1 MASQQGGS
9 GAIPKTSRQACCQCS
24 RESRCIRQGVCDCRA
39 NCTRCTNCAA
49 QGCTNRAVDLCY
61 DRSDGYIMHITQ
73 GPAVECAPPCSTS
86 GSPGNQA
93 ASPAPP
99 LMARSQESEDQ
110 VLRLSDHER
119 EFLNA
124 WFPHLE
130 SESYIIPPAHMDTV
144 HERMVYT
151 GESERIQ
158 VLKTQQQIDI
168 DESIE
173 VRDTVHIDRVLKNV
187 HHCMNQIK
195 DKAAREKEI
204 MVILTQAKLGVY
216 GADTQSIY
224 TGAAARNTNSVKAE
238 PLNLKEDFVDLIVI
252 HRERGIMMAAIIPQ
266 TEDDPLAVQEELKKA
281 AAYLKQARDVVRRS
295 VLGDLVTQPA
305 LHQAIVLP
313 DTTRRCLKEVLEN
326 MSDELQEGLSVESG
340 RNVSHVCLCEDDM
353 ADQTRLDAWWRAS
366 LERNEGGDHAMDT
379 STYTQLVARFSI
391 PLTTIELFLSRQP
404 RLQLWTQGHLV
415 HAVGME
421 HGRPMTCIALFPQQF
436 QVLEEPPDD
445 YDVDVRILWGPTG
458 TSKSIVLIIKGLFLL
473 RKGCATVFVLQTS
486 DDGAA
491 AAYLVR
497 HQVRETAGQGA
508 GSVQLVNMAGVR
520 KRDWKGQYQWTEEGK
535 KKVQA
540 WVEELCQHAQT
551 HGRVHILADE
561 AECDVIAEIY
571 RALKQRHVRFT
582 LWAAGVKLDVPA
594 DMKRHV
600 RYLTQPL
607 RSPPA
612 VVREV
617 EQARDMKRG
626 TVPAYTRPPV
636 SAPCD
641 GPPVLTVDHY
651 DDRYR
656 GDRQG
661 HEGDYTWRCAR
672 CGELVA
678 DMLRDL
684 RVGCQDN
691 APHGQG
697 GLTFS
702 DVFVLGAM
710 KCDTDIPDYDYW
722 SPAPFIRGLE
732 SRGVPT
738 RKVAHNDTEAVRQLA
753 EMTSGPT
760 QRAAGRGRDEAV
772 TVANENTVWGL
783 ERHVV
788 VFLDPGL
795 DNADLTGRL
804 RSMSRSTAQVIW
816 VKDVRT

>member
-24 RESRCIRQGVCDCRA
+24 RESRCIRQGGCDCRA

-49 QGCTNRAVDLCY
+49 QGCTNRAFDL
-61 DRSDGYIMHITQ
+61 

-144 HERMVYT
+144 HERMAYT

-313 DTTRRCLKEVLEN
+313 DTTRRCLEEVLRN
-326 MSDELQEGLSVESG
+326 MSDLQELQEGLSVESG
-340 RNVSHVCLCEDDM
+340 RNVSQVCLCEDDM

-379 STYTQLVARFSI
+379 ATYTQLVARFSI
-391 PLTTIELFLSRQP
+391 PLTTVELFLSRQP

-458 TSKSIVLIIKGLFLL
+458 TSKSIVLIIKGFFLL

-491 AAYLVR
+491 AAYLVG

-508 GSVQLVNMAGVR
+508 GSVQLVNMAVVLDEYG
-520 KRDWKGQYQWTEEGK
+520 DWTEEGK

-582 LWAAGVKLDVPA
+582 LWAAGVKLRVPA

-612 VVREV
+612 VMREV
-617 EQARDMKRG
+617 EQADAMKSG

-641 GPPVLTVDHY
+641 GPPVMTVGHY
-651 DDRYR
+651 DDGYR

-661 HEGDYTWRCAR
+661 HVSLFTCQCAR

-702 DVFVLGAM
+702 DVFVLGVM
-710 KCDTDIPDYDYW
+710 KCDTDRPDDDLY

-772 TVANENTVWGL
+772 TVANQNTVWGL
-783 ERHVV
+783 ERPVV
-788 VFLDPGL
+788 VYLDIGYG
-795 DNADLTGRL
+795 DNDSVGRPSYANQIGRL

-816 VKDVRT
+816 VKNVVKNVRT

>member
-1 MASQQGGS
+1 M
-9 GAIPKTSRQACCQCS
+9 
-24 RESRCIRQGVCDCRA
+24 
-39 NCTRCTNCAA
+39 
-49 QGCTNRAVDLCY
+49 
-61 DRSDGYIMHITQ
+61 
-73 GPAVECAPPCSTS
+73 ECAPPCSTS

-93 ASPAPP
+93 AYPAPP

-144 HERMVYT
+144 HERMAYT

-168 DESIE
+168 DESRE

-238 PLNLKEDFVDLIVI
+238 PLNLHEDFVDLLVI

-313 DTTRRCLKEVLEN
+313 DTTRRCLEEVLEN
-326 MSDELQEGLSVESG
+326 MSDLQELQEGLSVESG

-366 LERNEGGDHAMDT
+366 LERNEGRDHAMDT
-379 STYTQLVARFSI
+379 ATYTQLVARFSI

-508 GSVQLVNMAGVR
+508 GSVQLVNMAGVG
-520 KRDWKGQYQWTEEGK
+520 KRDRKGQYHLTEGGK

-600 RYLTQPL
+600 RYLTEPL

-617 EQARDMKRG
+617 EQASDMKDG

-641 GPPVLTVDHY
+641 GPPVLTVGHCGESY
-651 DDRYR
+651 L

-661 HEGDYTWRCAR
+661 HGGDDTWRCAR

-678 DMLRDL
+678 DMLQDL

-702 DVFVLGAM
+702 DVFALGDSPM
-710 KCDTDIPDYDYW
+710 HCDRPDNHVF

-772 TVANENTVWGL
+772 TVANQNTVWGL

-788 VFLDPGL
+788 VYLDPGFGAIGG
-795 DNADLTGRL
+795 DADLTGRL

-816 VKDVRT
+816 VKRVST

>member
-1 MASQQGGS
+1 MGNKQGRSEASKKQ
-9 GAIPKTSRQACCQCS
+9 RQACCQCS
-24 RESRCIRQGVCDCRA
+24 RRSRCTREGGCDCRA

-49 QGCTNRAVDLCY
+49 ERCTNRAVDL
-61 DRSDGYIMHITQ
+61 

-173 VRDTVHIDRVLKNV
+173 VRDTVRIDRVLKNV

-195 DKAAREKEI
+195 DKAARETEI

-238 PLNLKEDFVDLIVI
+238 PLNLKEDFVDLLVI

-313 DTTRRCLKEVLEN
+313 DTTRRCLEEVLEN

-379 STYTQLVARFSI
+379 ATYTQLVARFSI
-391 PLTTIELFLSRQP
+391 PLTTVELFLSRQP

-421 HGRPMTCIALFPQQF
+421 HGRPMSCIALFPQQF

-520 KRDWKGQYQWTEEGK
+520 KYGYWTEGGK

-617 EQARDMKRG
+617 EQADDMKRG

-651 DDRYR
+651 DRYS

-661 HEGDYTWRCAR
+661 HEGDYTWECAR

-684 RVGCQDN
+684 CVGCQDN

-702 DVFVLGAM
+702 DVFVLGEM
-710 KCDTDIPDYDYW
+710 DCDTDR
-722 SPAPFIRGLE
+722 PAPFIRGLE

-772 TVANENTVWGL
+772 TVANQNTVWGL

-788 VFLDPGL
+788 VYLDLGYG
-795 DNADLTGRL
+795 DGDAARTGRL

-816 VKDVRT
+816 VKNVRT

>member
-1 MASQQGGS
+1 
-9 GAIPKTSRQACCQCS
+9 
-24 RESRCIRQGVCDCRA
+24 
-39 NCTRCTNCAA
+39 
-49 QGCTNRAVDLCY
+49 
-61 DRSDGYIMHITQ
+61 MHITQ

-144 HERMVYT
+144 HERMAYT

-173 VRDTVHIDRVLKNV
+173 VRGTVHIDRVLKNV

-313 DTTRRCLKEVLEN
+313 DTTRRCLEEVLEN

-379 STYTQLVARFSI
+379 ATYTQLVARFSI

-421 HGRPMTCIALFPQQF
+421 HGRPMSCIALFPQQF

-491 AAYLVR
+491 AAYLVG

-520 KRDWKGQYQWTEEGK
+520 YRDSEGQYHWTWGGE

-582 LWAAGVKLDVPA
+582 LWAAGVKLRVPA

-617 EQARDMKRG
+617 EQADDMKRG

-651 DDRYR
+651 DDWYR

-661 HEGDYTWRCAR
+661 HEGNMTWRCAR

-702 DVFVLGAM
+702 DVFVLGGM
-710 KCDTDIPDYDYW
+710 KCDRPDGNIL

-772 TVANENTVWGL
+772 TVANEDTVWGL
-783 ERHVV
+783 ERPVV
-788 VFLDPGL
+788 VYLDGGYGL
-795 DNADLTGRL
+795 GNNADPTGRL

-816 VKDVRT
+816 VKDVET

>member
-9 GAIPKTSRQACCQCS
+9 GAIPKTSR
-24 RESRCIRQGVCDCRA
+24 
-39 NCTRCTNCAA
+39 
-49 QGCTNRAVDLCY
+49 
-61 DRSDGYIMHITQ
+61 Q

-119 EFLNA
+119 EFINA

-130 SESYIIPPAHMDTV
+130 SESYIIPPAHIDTV
-144 HERMVYT
+144 HERMAYI
-151 GESERIQ
+151 GEGERIQ

-168 DESIE
+168 DESRE
-173 VRDTVHIDRVLKNV
+173 VMDTVRIDRVLKNV

-195 DKAAREKEI
+195 NKAAREKEI
-204 MVILTQAKLGVY
+204 MVILTQAKFGVF

-238 PLNLKEDFVDLIVI
+238 PLNLKEDFVDLLVI
-252 HRERGIMMAAIIPQ
+252 HRERGIMMAAIIAQ

-313 DTTRRCLKEVLEN
+313 DTTRRCLEEVLGN
-326 MSDELQEGLSVESG
+326 MSDLQELQEGLSVESG

-379 STYTQLVARFSI
+379 ATYTQLVARFSI
-391 PLTTIELFLSRQP
+391 PLTTVELFLSRQP

-458 TSKSIVLIIKGLFLL
+458 TSKSIVLIIKGFFLL

-508 GSVQLVNMAGVR
+508 GSVQLVNMAGP
-520 KRDWKGQYQWTEEGK
+520 RDWLGDLTEEGK

-582 LWAAGVKLDVPA
+582 LWAAGVKLRVPA

-600 RYLTQPL
+600 RYLTEPL

-617 EQARDMKRG
+617 EQADDMKEG

-641 GPPVLTVDHY
+641 GPPVLTVGHY
-651 DDRYR
+651 DRYR

-661 HEGDYTWRCAR
+661 HEGDRPWRCAR

-702 DVFVLGAM
+702 DVFVLGYM
-710 KCDTDIPDYDYW
+710 ECDTDTPDDDYW

-783 ERHVV
+783 ERPVV
-788 VFLDPGL
+788 VFLDCGSG
-795 DNADLTGRL
+795 DIADTTGRL

>member
-1 MASQQGGS
+1 MASQQSGS
-9 GAIPKTSRQACCQCS
+9 GAIPKTSRQ
-24 RESRCIRQGVCDCRA
+24 
-39 NCTRCTNCAA
+39 
-49 QGCTNRAVDLCY
+49 
-61 DRSDGYIMHITQ
+61 
-73 GPAVECAPPCSTS
+73 GPAVECAPPCSTSTS

-99 LMARSQESEDQ
+99 LMARSRESEDQ

-130 SESYIIPPAHMDTV
+130 SESYIIPPAHTDIV
-144 HERMVYT
+144 HERRVYI
-151 GESERIQ
+151 GEGERIQ

-168 DESIE
+168 DESRE
-173 VRDTVHIDRVLKNV
+173 VRDTVRIDRVLKNV

-204 MVILTQAKLGVY
+204 MVILTQAKIGVY
-216 GADTQSIY
+216 GADSQSIY
-224 TGAAARNTNSVKAE
+224 AGAAARNTNSVKAE
-238 PLNLKEDFVDLIVI
+238 PLNLTEDCVDLLVI
-252 HRERGIMMAAIIPQ
+252 HRERGIMMAAIIPK
-266 TEDDPLAVQEELKKA
+266 TEDDPLAVQDELKKA

-313 DTTRRCLKEVLEN
+313 DTTRRCLDEVLGN
-326 MSDELQEGLSVESG
+326 MSDLQELQEGLSVESG
-340 RNVSHVCLCEDDM
+340 RNVSQVCLCEDDM

-379 STYTQLVARFSI
+379 ATYTQLVARFSI
-391 PLTTIELFLSRQP
+391 PLTTVELFLSRHP

-415 HAVGME
+415 QAVGME
-421 HGRPMTCIALFPQQF
+421 HGRPMSCIALFPQQF

-445 YDVDVRILWGPTG
+445 YDVDVRILRGPPG
-458 TSKSIVLIIKGLFLL
+458 TSKSIVLIIKGFFLL
-473 RKGCATVFVLQTS
+473 RKGCTTVFVLQTS
-486 DDGAA
+486 RDGAA
-491 AAYLVR
+491 AAYFVR

-508 GSVQLVNMAGVR
+508 DSVQLVNMAGVG
-520 KRDWKGQYQWTEEGK
+520 KRDWEGRQYHWTEEGK

-540 WVEELCQHAQT
+540 RVEELCQHAQT

-561 AECDVIAEIY
+561 AEGDVIAKIY

-582 LWAAGVKLDVPA
+582 LWAAGVMLDVPA

-617 EQARDMKRG
+617 EQANAMRDG
-626 TVPAYTRPPV
+626 TVPPYTRPPV

-641 GPPVLTVDHY
+641 GPPVLTVGHHE
-651 DDRYR
+651 YR

-661 HEGDYTWRCAR
+661 HEGVFTWRCAR

-702 DVFVLGAM
+702 DVFVLGDM
-710 KCDTDIPDYDYW
+710 KCDTDTPDDDLY

-738 RKVAHNDTEAVRQLA
+738 RKVAHNDTESEAVRQLA

-760 QRAAGRGRDEAV
+760 HRAAGRGRVEAV
-772 TVANENTVWGL
+772 TVANQNTVWGL

-788 VFLDPGL
+788 VYLDSGHGAYGGG
-795 DNADLTGRL
+795 DAAHIGRL

-816 VKDVRT
+816 VKDVGT

>member
-24 RESRCIRQGVCDCRA
+24 RESRCIRQGECDCRA

-49 QGCTNRAVDLCY
+49 QCCTNRAVDL
-61 DRSDGYIMHITQ
+61 

-93 ASPAPP
+93 PSPAPP
-99 LMARSQESEDQ
+99 LMARSQESDDQ

-144 HERMVYT
+144 QERMAYI
-151 GESERIQ
+151 GEGERIQ
-158 VLKTQQQIDI
+158 VLKTQQQIDR
-168 DESIE
+168 DESRE
-173 VRDTVHIDRVLKNV
+173 VRDTVRIDRVLKNV

-195 DKAAREKEI
+195 NKAAREKEI
-204 MVILTQAKLGVY
+204 MVILTQAKFGVY

-224 TGAAARNTNSVKAE
+224 TGAATRNTNSVKAE
-238 PLNLKEDFVDLIVI
+238 PLNLKEDFVDLLVI

-266 TEDDPLAVQEELKKA
+266 TEDDPLQEELKKA

-313 DTTRRCLKEVLEN
+313 DTTRRCLEEVLLN
-326 MSDELQEGLSVESG
+326 MSDLQELQEGLSVEPG
-340 RNVSHVCLCEDDM
+340 RNVSQVCLCEDDM

-366 LERNEGGDHAMDT
+366 LERNEGGDPAMDT
-379 STYTQLVARFSI
+379 ATYTQLVARFSI
-391 PLTTIELFLSRQP
+391 PLTTVELFLSRQP
-404 RLQLWTQGHLV
+404 RIQLWTQGHLV
-415 HAVGME
+415 NAVGME
-421 HGRPMTCIALFPQQF
+421 HGRPMSCIALFPQQF

-445 YDVDVRILWGPTG
+445 DDVDVRILWGPTG
-458 TSKSIVLIIKGLFLL
+458 TSKSVVLILKGHFLL
-473 RKGCATVFVLQTS
+473 RKGCGTVFVLQTS
-486 DDGAA
+486 GDGAA
-491 AAYLVR
+491 AAYLVG
-497 HQVRETAGQGA
+497 HQVRETAGQGT
-508 GSVQLVNMAGVR
+508 GSVQLVNMAEVLDEDG
-520 KRDWKGQYQWTEEGK
+520 DWTEEGK

-551 HGRVHILADE
+551 HGSVHILADE

-594 DMKRHV
+594 DMERYV
-600 RYLTQPL
+600 RKLTQPL

-617 EQARDMKRG
+617 EQANDMKDG

-641 GPPVLTVDHY
+641 GPPVLTVGHY
-651 DDRYR
+651 
-656 GDRQG
+656 GAGCSDRQG
-661 HEGDYTWRCAR
+661 HEGDWPWQCAR
-672 CGELVA
+672 CAELVA

-684 RVGCQDN
+684 RVGCDDN

-697 GLTFS
+697 GLTYS
-702 DVFVLGAM
+702 DVFVLGTM
-710 KCDTDIPDYDYW
+710 KFDRPDDDEW

-738 RKVAHNDTEAVRQLA
+738 RKVAHNDTAAVRQLA

-772 TVANENTVWGL
+772 TVANQNTVWGL

-788 VFLDPGL
+788 VYLEIGYDVG
-795 DNADLTGRL
+795 DADRTGRL

-816 VKDVRT
+816 VKYVRT

>member
-9 GAIPKTSRQACCQCS
+9 GSIAKKPR
-24 RESRCIRQGVCDCRA
+24 
-39 NCTRCTNCAA
+39 
-49 QGCTNRAVDLCY
+49 L
-61 DRSDGYIMHITQ
+61 

-93 ASPAPP
+93 VSPAPP

-144 HERMVYT
+144 QERMANI
-151 GESERIQ
+151 GDGERIQ

-168 DESIE
+168 DESRE
-173 VRDTVHIDRVLKNV
+173 VKDTVRIDRVLKNV
-187 HHCMNQIK
+187 HHFMNQIK
-195 DKAAREKEI
+195 NKAARETEI
-204 MVILTQAKLGVY
+204 MVILTQAKFGVY
-216 GADTQSIY
+216 GAHTQSIY

-238 PLNLKEDFVDLIVI
+238 PLNLKEDFVDLLVI

-281 AAYLKQARDVVRRS
+281 AVYLKQARDVVRRS
-295 VLGDLVTQPA
+295 VLGDLATQPA

-313 DTTRRCLKEVLEN
+313 DTTRRCLEEVLLN
-326 MSDELQEGLSVESG
+326 MSDLQELQEGLSVEPG
-340 RNVSHVCLCEDDM
+340 RNVSQICLCEDDM

-366 LERNEGGDHAMDT
+366 LERNEGGDPAMDT
-379 STYTQLVARFSI
+379 ATYTQLVARFSI
-391 PLTTIELFLSRQP
+391 PLTTVELFLSREP

-421 HGRPMTCIALFPQQF
+421 HGRPMSCIALFPQQF

-445 YDVDVRILWGPTG
+445 DDVDVKILWGPTG
-458 TSKSIVLIIKGLFLL
+458 TSKSVVLILKGHFLL
-473 RKGCATVFVLQTS
+473 RKGCGTVFVLQTS

-491 AAYLVR
+491 AAYLVG

-508 GSVQLVNMAGVR
+508 GSVQLVNMAEVVE
-520 KRDWKGQYQWTEEGK
+520 KDWRGLYQWTEEGK

-594 DMKRHV
+594 DMERYV
-600 RYLTQPL
+600 RKLTQPL

-617 EQARDMKRG
+617 EQADDMKDG

-641 GPPVLTVDHY
+641 GPPVLTVGHY
-651 DDRYR
+651 DDDYR

-661 HEGDYTWRCAR
+661 HEGYETWRCAR
-672 CGELVA
+672 CAELVA

-684 RVGCQDN
+684 RVGCDDN

-697 GLTFS
+697 GLTYS
-702 DVFVLGAM
+702 DVFVLGYI
-710 KCDTDIPDYDYW
+710 KCDTDRPDDHW
-722 SPAPFIRGLE
+722 RSPAPFIRGLE

-738 RKVAHNDTEAVRQLA
+738 RKVAHNDTAAVRQLA

-772 TVANENTVWGL
+772 TVANQNTVWGL

-788 VFLDPGL
+788 VYLDSGYG
-795 DNADLTGRL
+795 DADLAGRL

-816 VKDVRT
+816 VKDVDIDSDSDTE

>member
-1 MASQQGGS
+1 
-9 GAIPKTSRQACCQCS
+9 
-24 RESRCIRQGVCDCRA
+24 
-39 NCTRCTNCAA
+39 
-49 QGCTNRAVDLCY
+49 
-61 DRSDGYIMHITQ
+61 
-73 GPAVECAPPCSTS
+73 
-86 GSPGNQA
+86 
-93 ASPAPP
+93 
-99 LMARSQESEDQ
+99 
-110 VLRLSDHER
+110 
-119 EFLNA
+119 
-124 WFPHLE
+124 
-130 SESYIIPPAHMDTV
+130 MDTV
-144 HERMVYT
+144 QERMAYI
-151 GESERIQ
+151 GDGERIQ
-158 VLKTQQQIDI
+158 VLKTQQQIDR
-168 DESIE
+168 DESRE
-173 VRDTVHIDRVLKNV
+173 VRDTVRIDRVLKNV

-195 DKAAREKEI
+195 NKAAREKQI
-204 MVILTQAKLGVY
+204 MVILTQAKFGVY
-216 GADTQSIY
+216 GANTQSIY

-238 PLNLKEDFVDLIVI
+238 PLNLKEDFVDLLVI

-266 TEDDPLAVQEELKKA
+266 TEDDPFAVQEELKKA

-313 DTTRRCLKEVLEN
+313 DTTRRCLEEVLLN
-326 MSDELQEGLSVESG
+326 MSDLQELQEGLSVEPG
-340 RNVSHVCLCEDDM
+340 RNVSQICLCEDDM

-366 LERNEGGDHAMDT
+366 LERNEGGDPAMDT
-379 STYTQLVARFSI
+379 ATYTQLVARFSI
-391 PLTTIELFLSRQP
+391 PLTTVELFLSRQP

-415 HAVGME
+415 NAVGME
-421 HGRPMTCIALFPQQF
+421 HGRPMSCIALFPQQF

-445 YDVDVRILWGPTG
+445 DDVDVRILWGPTG
-458 TSKSIVLIIKGLFLL
+458 TSKSVVLILKGHFLL
-473 RKGCATVFVLQTS
+473 RKGCGTVFVLQTS
-486 DDGAA
+486 RDGAA
-491 AAYLVR
+491 AAYLVG

-508 GSVQLVNMAGVR
+508 GSVQLVNMVGVR
-520 KRDWKGQYQWTEEGK
+520 DRWGLTEEGK
-535 KKVQA
+535 KK
-540 WVEELCQHAQT
+540 VEELCQHAQT

-561 AECDVIAEIY
+561 AECNVIAEIY

-582 LWAAGVKLDVPA
+582 LWAAGVMLDVPA
-594 DMKRHV
+594 DMERYV
-600 RYLTQPL
+600 RKLTQPL

-617 EQARDMKRG
+617 EQAIDMTNG

-641 GPPVLTVDHY
+641 GPPVLTVGHY
-651 DDRYR
+651 DDSYR

-661 HEGDYTWRCAR
+661 HEGDLTWRCAR

-684 RVGCQDN
+684 RVGCDDN

-697 GLTFS
+697 GLTYS
-702 DVFVLGAM
+702 DVFVLGIM
-710 KCDTDIPDYDYW
+710 HCDTDTPDDHLL

-738 RKVAHNDTEAVRQLA
+738 RKVAHNDTAAVRQLA

-788 VFLDPGL
+788 VYLDPGY
-795 DNADLTGRL
+795 DDGGANTTGRL

-816 VKDVRT
+816 VKNV

>member
-9 GAIPKTSRQACCQCS
+9 GAIPKTSR
-24 RESRCIRQGVCDCRA
+24 
-39 NCTRCTNCAA
+39 
-49 QGCTNRAVDLCY
+49 
-61 DRSDGYIMHITQ
+61 Q

-326 MSDELQEGLSVESG
+326 MSDLQELQEGLSVESG

>member
-1 MASQQGGS
+1 MASQQSGS
-9 GAIPKTSRQACCQCS
+9 GAIPKTPR
-24 RESRCIRQGVCDCRA
+24 
-39 NCTRCTNCAA
+39 
-49 QGCTNRAVDLCY
+49 
-61 DRSDGYIMHITQ
+61 Q

-93 ASPAPP
+93 ACPAPP

-144 HERMVYT
+144 HEKMAYT
-151 GESERIQ
+151 GEGERIP

-168 DESIE
+168 DESRE
-173 VRDTVHIDRVLKNV
+173 VRDTVRIDRVLKNV

-195 DKAAREKEI
+195 DKAARENEI

-224 TGAAARNTNSVKAE
+224 TGAAARNTKSVKAE
-238 PLNLKEDFVDLIVI
+238 PLNLKEDFVDLLVI

-313 DTTRRCLKEVLEN
+313 DTTRRCLQEVLEN

-340 RNVSHVCLCEDDM
+340 RNVSQVCLCEDDM

-379 STYTQLVARFSI
+379 ATYTQLVARFSI

-508 GSVQLVNMAGVR
+508 GSVQLVNMADVLEE
-520 KRDWKGQYQWTEEGK
+520 DDEGQYHWTEEGK
-535 KKVQA
+535 NKLEK
-540 WVEELCQHAQT
+540 LCQHAQT

-617 EQARDMKRG
+617 EQADDMKEG

-651 DDRYR
+651 GDGYR

-661 HEGDYTWRCAR
+661 HEGRYTWRCAR

-702 DVFVLGAM
+702 DVFVLGYM
-710 KCDTDIPDYDYW
+710 YCDTDTADGDIL

-772 TVANENTVWGL
+772 TVANEKTVWGL

-788 VFLDPGL
+788 VYLDSVL
-795 DNADLTGRL
+795 DDADGTGRL

>member
-1 MASQQGGS
+1 MASQQSGS
-9 GAIPKTSRQACCQCS
+9 GAIPKTPRQ
-24 RESRCIRQGVCDCRA
+24 
-39 NCTRCTNCAA
+39 
-49 QGCTNRAVDLCY
+49 CY

-144 HERMVYT
+144 HEKMAYT
-151 GESERIQ
+151 GEGERIQ

-313 DTTRRCLKEVLEN
+313 DTTRRCLEEVLEN
-326 MSDELQEGLSVESG
+326 MSDLQELQEGLSVESG

-379 STYTQLVARFSI
+379 ATYTQLVARFSI

-520 KRDWKGQYQWTEEGK
+520 NLLGWTEGSKE
-535 KKVQA
+535 KVQA

-617 EQARDMKRG
+617 EQARDMKDG

-651 DDRYR
+651 GDRYR

-661 HEGDYTWRCAR
+661 HEGDDTWRCAR

-702 DVFVLGAM
+702 DVFVLGGM
-710 KCDTDIPDYDYW
+710 NCDTDTPDDHRY

-788 VFLDPGL
+788 VYLDTGSG
-795 DNADLTGRL
+795 AGHVDLTGRL

-816 VKDVRT
+816 VKNVET

>member
-1 MASQQGGS
+1 MGNKQGRSEASKKQ
-9 GAIPKTSRQACCQCS
+9 RQACCQCN
-24 RESRCIRQGVCDCRA
+24 RRSRCTREGGCDCRA
-39 NCTRCTNCAA
+39 NCNPCTNCAA
-49 QGCTNRAVDLCY
+49 ERCTNRAVDL
-61 DRSDGYIMHITQ
+61 

-130 SESYIIPPAHMDTV
+130 SESYIIPPAHIDTV
-144 HERMVYT
+144 HERMVYD
-151 GESERIQ
+151 GEGERIQ

-168 DESIE
+168 DESRE
-173 VRDTVHIDRVLKNV
+173 VMDTVRIDRVLKNV
-187 HHCMNQIK
+187 HNCMHQIK
-195 DKAAREKEI
+195 DKAARGKEF
-204 MVILTQAKLGVY
+204 MVILTQAKIGVY

-224 TGAAARNTNSVKAE
+224 TGAAARNMNSVKAE
-238 PLNLKEDFVDLIVI
+238 PLNLKEDFVDLLVI

-313 DTTRRCLKEVLEN
+313 DTTRRCLEEVLEN
-326 MSDELQEGLSVESG
+326 MSDLQALQEGLSVESG
-340 RNVSHVCLCEDDM
+340 RNVSQVCLCEDDM

-379 STYTQLVARFSI
+379 ATYTQLVARFSI
-391 PLTTIELFLSRQP
+391 PLTTVELFLSRQP

-491 AAYLVR
+491 AAYLVG

-520 KRDWKGQYQWTEEGK
+520 DRRGLTEEGK

-582 LWAAGVKLDVPA
+582 LWAAGVKLRVPA

-600 RYLTQPL
+600 RYLTEPL

-617 EQARDMKRG
+617 EQANAMKDG

-651 DDRYR
+651 ADSYR

-661 HEGDYTWRCAR
+661 HEGRETWQCAR

-702 DVFVLGAM
+702 DVFVLGEM
-710 KCDTDIPDYDYW
+710 DCDTDR
-722 SPAPFIRGLE
+722 PAPFIRGLE

-772 TVANENTVWGL
+772 TVANQNTVWGL

-788 VFLDPGL
+788 VYLDLGYG
-795 DNADLTGRL
+795 DGDAARTGRL

-816 VKDVRT
+816 VKNVRT

>member
-9 GAIPKTSRQACCQCS
+9 GSIAKKPRLACCQCS
-24 RESRCIRQGVCDCRA
+24 RESRCIRQGECDCRA
-39 NCTRCTNCAA
+39 NCTPCTNCAA
-49 QGCTNRAVDLCY
+49 QGCTNCSVDL
-61 DRSDGYIMHITQ
+61 

-93 ASPAPP
+93 VSPAPP

-144 HERMVYT
+144 QERMAYI
-151 GESERIQ
+151 GEGERIQ

-168 DESIE
+168 DESRE
-173 VRDTVHIDRVLKNV
+173 VRDTVRIDRVLKNV

-195 DKAAREKEI
+195 NKAAREKEI
-204 MVILTQAKLGVY
+204 MVILTQAKFGVY
-216 GADTQSIY
+216 GANTQSIY

-238 PLNLKEDFVDLIVI
+238 PLNLKEDFVDLLVI

-313 DTTRRCLKEVLEN
+313 DTTRRCLEEVLLN
-326 MSDELQEGLSVESG
+326 MSDLQELQEGLSVESS
-340 RNVSHVCLCEDDM
+340 RNVSQVCLCEDDM

-366 LERNEGGDHAMDT
+366 FERNEGGDPAMDAA
-379 STYTQLVARFSI
+379 TYTQLVARFSI
-391 PLTTIELFLSRQP
+391 PLTTVELFLSRQP

-421 HGRPMTCIALFPQQF
+421 HGRPMSCIALFPQQF
-436 QVLEEPPDD
+436 QVLEETPDD
-445 YDVDVRILWGPTG
+445 DAVDVRILWGPTG
-458 TSKSIVLIIKGLFLL
+458 TSKSVVLILKGHFLL
-473 RKGCATVFVLQTS
+473 RKGCGTVFVLQTS
-486 DDGAA
+486 RDGAA
-491 AAYLVR
+491 AAYLVG

-520 KRDWKGQYQWTEEGK
+520 DWLGHWTEEGK

-594 DMKRHV
+594 DMERYV
-600 RYLTQPL
+600 RKLTQPL

-617 EQARDMKRG
+617 EQANDMKDG

-641 GPPVLTVDHY
+641 GPPVLTFDHY
-651 DDRYR
+651 GAGYR
-656 GDRQG
+656 DRQG
-661 HEGDYTWRCAR
+661 HEGDLTWRCAR

-684 RVGCQDN
+684 RVGCDDN

-697 GLTFS
+697 GLTYS
-702 DVFVLGAM
+702 DVFVLGSVM
-710 KCDTDIPDYDYW
+710 NCDTDTPDDHPD

-738 RKVAHNDTEAVRQLA
+738 RKVAHNDTAAVRQLA

-788 VFLDPGL
+788 VYLDPGVGFG
-795 DNADLTGRL
+795 DADHTGRL
-804 RSMSRSTAQVIW
+804 RSVSRSTAQVIW
-816 VKDVRT
+816 VKIVST

>member
-1 MASQQGGS
+1 MASQQSGS
-9 GAIPKTSRQACCQCS
+9 GAIPKTSR
-24 RESRCIRQGVCDCRA
+24 
-39 NCTRCTNCAA
+39 
-49 QGCTNRAVDLCY
+49 
-61 DRSDGYIMHITQ
+61 Q

-93 ASPAPP
+93 VSPAPP
-99 LMARSQESEDQ
+99 LMTRSQESEDQ
-110 VLRLSDHER
+110 VLKLSDHER

-130 SESYIIPPAHMDTV
+130 SESYIIPPAHIDTV
-144 HERMVYT
+144 HERMVYI
-151 GESERIQ
+151 GEGERMQ

-168 DESIE
+168 DKSRE
-173 VRDTVHIDRVLKNV
+173 VRDTVRIDTVLKNV

-195 DKAAREKEI
+195 NKATREKEI
-204 MVILTQAKLGVY
+204 MVLLTQAKFGVY
-216 GADTQSIY
+216 GAHNQSIY

-238 PLNLKEDFVDLIVI
+238 PLNLEEDFVDLLAI

-313 DTTRRCLKEVLEN
+313 DTTRRCLEEVLLN
-326 MSDELQEGLSVESG
+326 MSDLQELQEGLSVESS
-340 RNVSHVCLCEDDM
+340 RNVSQVCLCEDDM

-366 LERNEGGDHAMDT
+366 FERNEGGDPAMDAA
-379 STYTQLVARFSI
+379 TYTQLVARFSI
-391 PLTTIELFLSRQP
+391 PLTTVELFLSRQP

-445 YDVDVRILWGPTG
+445 DDVDVRILWGPTG
-458 TSKSIVLIIKGLFLL
+458 TSKSIVLIIKGFFLL
-473 RKGCATVFVLQTS
+473 RKGCGTVFVLQTS

-491 AAYLVR
+491 AAYLVG

-520 KRDWKGQYQWTEEGK
+520 QYGHWTEEGK

-594 DMKRHV
+594 DMERYV
-600 RYLTQPL
+600 RKLTQPL

-617 EQARDMKRG
+617 EQARDMKDG

-641 GPPVLTVDHY
+641 GPPVLTVRHY
-651 DDRYR
+651 GAYHS
-656 GDRQG
+656 DRQG
-661 HEGDYTWRCAR
+661 HEGGDTWRCAL

-684 RVGCQDN
+684 RVGCDDN

-697 GLTFS
+697 GLTYS
-702 DVFVLGAM
+702 DVFVLGGM
-710 KCDTDIPDYDYW
+710 KCDTDTPDDDLF

-738 RKVAHNDTEAVRQLA
+738 RKVAHNDTAAVRQLA

-772 TVANENTVWGL
+772 TVANQNTVWGL

-788 VFLDPGL
+788 VFLDSVYDGIG
-795 DNADLTGRL
+795 DNAATTGRL

-816 VKDVRT
+816 VKRVRK